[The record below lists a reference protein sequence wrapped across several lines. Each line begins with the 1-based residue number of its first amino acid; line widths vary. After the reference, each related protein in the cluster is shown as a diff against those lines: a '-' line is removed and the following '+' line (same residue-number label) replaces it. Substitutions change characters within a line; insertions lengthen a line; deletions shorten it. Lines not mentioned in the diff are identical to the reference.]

1 MFSRKGRTEKLSDIG
16 LEQYQI
22 DNIHRFNSDLWSI
35 ICWALMK
42 MITKLGDDDDD
53 EKDSWIGGFLYYMG
67 VRCLWDQ
74 SVFTNPKV
82 AATEGANILTPI
94 VPGIAALYQLG
105 EILYYGAGAIANRN
119 NYIRKT
125 TNSGVTKI
133 IPKEGTNYKKFYY
146 TEGEDANTPKVY
158 NKIQKIIPW
167 WKEFNGKSYYKKADD
182 WMQYQDEKL

>member
-22 DNIHRFNSDLWSI
+22 DNIHRFNSDLWSM
-35 ICWALMK
+35 ICWALMA
-42 MITKLGDDDDD
+42 MVTKLGDDDDD
-53 EKDSWIGGFLYYMG
+53 SKDSFVFGFLYYMG

-94 VPGIAALYQLG
+94 LPGISALWQLWD
-105 EILYYGAGAIANRN
+105 IVYYGAGAIANRN
-119 NYIRKT
+119 NY
-125 TNSGVTKI
+125 SSVETKNGNI
-133 IPKEGTNYKKFYY
+133 KYIPHEGTNYSKYY
-146 TEGEDANTPKVY
+146 YIEGEDRGTPKVY
-158 NKIQKIIPW
+158 KKIQKIIPW

-182 WMQYQDEKL
+182 WMHYQDEKL